1 MIKVGAISGGTDDET
16 KMRFLLINQ
25 YYAPDYAATAQQM
38 ADLCE
43 RLVAAGHE
51 VHVIS
56 SQALYDGRDIAL
68 SAEETING
76 VHVHRVKI
84 STSARRRFRERLMGY
99 MSFYWN
105 AFMRAHSLP
114 CPDVVV
120 TLTTPPMISLLGMW
134 LRLLRRSRFVYW
146 VMDVYPDIATL
157 AGVLSPWSPITWV
170 WGALARLSYAAANT
184 VVVLGSDMKRA
195 LMGKGV
201 PERKIQV
208 IQSWASGVEIHP
220 LPAEKNAFR
229 RDHIDPAAFTLMYSG
244 NMGTCHCFESVVEGI
259 RSMGEGEPFRFLFVG
274 SGKRE
279 AELREQLETHKTQV
293 QFLPYQDRSMLS
305 HSLSAPDAH
314 LVTLE
319 PTYDGLLVPSKLY
332 GIMAAARPVVFI
344 GSANNE
350 VAAILA
356 EARCG
361 IRVEPNDP
369 QGFVEAMRHLAAHP
383 EEAQAMGERGRRYFE
398 RWFESD
404 RACERFIRL
413 LEETATRPGWR
424 GARRLAHGVT
434 RRPTPA
440 PLPEAERTPAAFE
453 R

>member
-1 MIKVGAISGGTDDET
+1 
-16 KMRFLLINQ
+16 MRFLLINQ

-43 RLVAAGHE
+43 RLVAEGHE
-51 VHVIS
+51 VHVIA
-56 SQALYDGRDIAL
+56 SQALYDGRDIVL

-99 MSFYWN
+99 LSFYWK
-105 AFMRAHSLP
+105 AFARSHRLP
-114 CPDVVV
+114 PADVVV
-120 TLTTPPMISLLGMW
+120 TLTTPPMISLLGFWM
-134 LRLLRRSRFVYW
+134 RLLRRSRFVYW

-170 WGALARLSYAAANT
+170 WAGLAKLSYATSNT

-195 LMGKGV
+195 LIRKGV

-208 IQSWASGVEIHP
+208 IQSWASGNEIHP
-220 LPAEKNAFR
+220 VAPENNSFR
-229 RDHIDPAAFTLMYSG
+229 REHIDQSAFTLMYSG
-244 NMGTCHCFESVVEGI
+244 NMGTCHCFESVVQGI
-259 RSMGEGEPFRFLFVG
+259 RSMGEGEPFKFLFVG

-279 AELREQLETHKTQV
+279 AELREQLESHRGQV
-293 QFLPYQDRSMLS
+293 QFMPYQDRSMLS
-305 HSLSAPDAH
+305 QSLSAPDAH

-344 GSANNE
+344 GSAHNE
-350 VAAILA
+350 VADILT

-361 IRVEPNDP
+361 LRVDPNDP
-369 QGFVEAMRHLAAHP
+369 QGFVEALRHLAAHP
-383 EEAQAMGERGRRYFE
+383 DEARAMGERGRRYFE
-398 RWFESD
+398 RWFEVD

-413 LEETATRPGWR
+413 LEETAVKRGWR
-424 GARRLAHGVT
+424 GKRQLAHGAVRRIVT
-434 RRPTPA
+434 TPA
-440 PLPEAERTPAAFE
+440 PMPEPERTPAAFE